1 MFSALCLILCSLTSQ
16 QGDVVYP
23 IPDSIS
29 LTAPGSYATLIVE
42 SKNKNGLIT
51 DLTDEV
57 SARIENSEIAMIFQG
72 RVYGKKAGNTRLL
85 VDVQGKQLVV
95 PVSYKPSQL
104 EISPTFNHDLEPI
117 LARHQCNSSG
127 CHGKAEGQ
135 NGFKLSVF
143 GSDPDFDFGSIFL
156 ESRGRRVMTESP
168 ANSLFVRKMSGM
180 ISHGG
185 GARIPDN
192 NPDYQTVI
200 NWIKGGAPKTNDAI
214 PDVVGIEV
222 QPPFRIIKGGSK
234 QRLTVF
240 ATLKDGSRK
249 EVTAHARFFSN
260 HEALASVD
268 IHGTVSTNEIPGEAV
283 ILVTYRNK
291 TSVFRAILPA
301 VHQYTAGKKY
311 SDENWIDQL
320 IQTKL
325 DTLRIP
331 ASPLSKDEEFVRRV
345 FLDISGSLPNSSELK
360 AFLANKSADKRS
372 KLVEDL
378 LNRPTYSDYSAL
390 VWSDLLRVDRQALGT
405 KQAYAYYRW
414 LKTSFSENKPLDKL
428 AFELLSAQGYLDEH
442 PEGSFYK
449 VVKSPGELSS
459 SFAQIF
465 LGVRIACA
473 ECHHHPFD
481 KWTQADYLGMQSFF
495 TGVRSKNAG
504 KREIL
509 VGDNTSPGGN
519 ARYKD
524 KVFAH
529 ALGQPLPE
537 VQPKGDARQ
546 LFAQWVI
553 SPENQWFARNAAN
566 RIWAHLF
573 GHGLVEPIDDFRDT
587 NPASHPELLVKLAN
601 HLIQNKY
608 DVKSLIKLITA
619 SETYQ
624 RSSAP
629 VVGNESDEW
638 NYSRFLLKSMP
649 AEVLFDAISQ
659 TTGVSGNFE
668 GYPIGT
674 RAIQLWD
681 SRYQDYFLKVH
692 GRPLRVS
699 SCSCERQKEPGIAQV
714 LHELNSPELHRKLN
728 HEQGKI
734 AKLVAANSSQ
744 KEIVEELFLSYFS
757 RFPSKDE
764 LELANEVLAKAKDAT
779 SKREALEDLAWGM
792 MNSLEFLFNH

>member
-1 MFSALCLILCSLTSQ
+1 LFSVLSFLLFSLISQ
-16 QGDVVYP
+16 QGDIVYP

-57 SARIENSEIAMIFQG
+57 SARIENPDVAFLFQG
-72 RVYGKKAGNTRLL
+72 RVYGKKVGTTRLL
-85 VDVQGKQLVV
+85 VDVKGKQLVV
-95 PVSYKPSQL
+95 PVSFKPTTNTPG
-104 EISPTFNHDLEPI
+104 PTFYHDLEPI

-143 GSDPDFDFGSIFL
+143 GSDPDFDFESICL
-156 ESRGRRVMTESP
+156 DGRGRRVMPESP
-168 ANSLFVRKMSGM
+168 SNSLLVRKMSGK

-192 NPDYQTVI
+192 NPDYQTVVD
-200 NWIKGGAPKTNDAI
+200 WISSGTRKKNDAI
-214 PDVVGIEV
+214 PDVVAIEV
-222 QPPFRIIKGGSK
+222 QPPFRIIKGGTK

-240 ATLKDGSRK
+240 AILNDGTRK
-249 EVTAHARFFSN
+249 EVTAHSRFFSN
-260 HEALASVD
+260 QEALAAVD
-268 IHGTVSTNEIPGEAV
+268 IHGIVSTNEIPGEAV

-291 TSVFRAILPA
+291 TAVFRAILPA
-301 VHQYTAGKKY
+301 VNHYTSGKKY
-311 SDENWIDQL
+311 PRENWIDQL

-331 ASPLSKDEEFVRRV
+331 VSAVSKDEEFVRRV
-345 FLDISGSLPNSSELK
+345 FLDIAGNLPASSELK
-360 AFLANKSADKRS
+360 AFLANNSVDKRA

-378 LNRPTYSDYSAL
+378 LARPAYSDYSAL
-390 VWSDLLRVDRQALGT
+390 VWSDILRVDREALGT

-414 LKTSFSENKPLDKL
+414 LKNSFSENKPLDKL
-428 AFELLSAQGYLDEH
+428 ALELLSAQGYLDEH

-495 TGVRSKNAG
+495 TGVRYKNVG

-509 VGDNTSPGGN
+509 IGDNTSPGSN
-519 ARYKD
+519 ARYKE
-524 KVFAH
+524 KVLAH
-529 ALGQPLPE
+529 ALGQPLPNL
-537 VQPKGDARQ
+537 QPKGDARQ

-553 SPENQWFARNAAN
+553 NPDNQWFARNAAN

-601 HLIQNKY
+601 HLIQNKF

-624 RSSAP
+624 RSSTP
-629 VVGNESDEW
+629 IPGNESDEW

-659 TTGVSGNFE
+659 ATGVPGDFE
-668 GYPIGT
+668 GYPTGT

-681 SRYQDYFLKVH
+681 SRYQNYFLKVH

-714 LHELNSPELHRKLN
+714 LHELNSHELHRKLS
-728 HEQGKI
+728 HEQGRI
-734 AKLVAANSSQ
+734 AKLVTGKLSQ
-744 KEIVEELFLSYFS
+744 NEMVEDLFLSYFS
-757 RFPSKDE
+757 RLPTKGEFD
-764 LELANEVLAKAKDAT
+764 LANEVLAKAKDLT

>member
-1 MFSALCLILCSLTSQ
+1 
-16 QGDVVYP
+16 
-23 IPDSIS
+23 
-29 LTAPGSYATLIVE
+29 
-42 SKNKNGLIT
+42 
-51 DLTDEV
+51 
-57 SARIENSEIAMIFQG
+57 
-72 RVYGKKAGNTRLL
+72 
-85 VDVQGKQLVV
+85 
-95 PVSYKPSQL
+95 
-104 EISPTFNHDLEPI
+104 
-117 LARHQCNSSG
+117 
-127 CHGKAEGQ
+127 
-135 NGFKLSVF
+135 
-143 GSDPDFDFGSIFL
+143 
-156 ESRGRRVMTESP
+156 
-168 ANSLFVRKMSGM
+168 
-180 ISHGG
+180 
-185 GARIPDN
+185 
-192 NPDYQTVI
+192 
-200 NWIKGGAPKTNDAI
+200 
-214 PDVVGIEV
+214 
-222 QPPFRIIKGGSK
+222 
-234 QRLTVF
+234 
-240 ATLKDGSRK
+240 
-249 EVTAHARFFSN
+249 
-260 HEALASVD
+260 
-268 IHGTVSTNEIPGEAV
+268 
-283 ILVTYRNK
+283 
-291 TSVFRAILPA
+291 
-301 VHQYTAGKKY
+301 
-311 SDENWIDQL
+311 
-320 IQTKL
+320 
-325 DTLRIP
+325 
-331 ASPLSKDEEFVRRV
+331 
-345 FLDISGSLPNSSELK
+345 
-360 AFLANKSADKRS
+360 
-372 KLVEDL
+372 
-378 LNRPTYSDYSAL
+378 
-390 VWSDLLRVDRQALGT
+390 
-405 KQAYAYYRW
+405 
-414 LKTSFSENKPLDKL
+414 
-428 AFELLSAQGYLDEH
+428 
-442 PEGSFYK
+442 
-449 VVKSPGELSS
+449 
-459 SFAQIF
+459 

-509 VGDNTSPGGN
+509 VGDNTSPGSN

-659 TTGVSGNFE
+659 TTGVPGNFE
-668 GYPIGT
+668 GYPVGT

-734 AKLVAANSSQ
+734 ARLIAGKSTQ

-757 RFPSKDE
+757 RFPDKSE

>member
-1 MFSALCLILCSLTSQ
+1 MLSALCLLMVLLTSQ

-23 IPDSIS
+23 IPEAIS
-29 LTAPGSYATLIVE
+29 LTTTGSYATLIVE
-42 SKNKNGLIT
+42 SKSAAGLIT

-57 SARIENSEIAMIFQG
+57 SARIENPEIATLFQG
-72 RVYGKKAGNTRLL
+72 RVYGKKIGTTRLL
-85 VDVQGKQLVV
+85 IDVKGKQLAV
-95 PVSYKPSQL
+95 PVSYNPIANPL
-104 EISPTFNHDLEPI
+104 ATTFYNDIEPI

-135 NGFKLSVF
+135 NGFRLSVF
-143 GSDPDFDFGSIFL
+143 GSDPDFDFESIFL
-156 ESRGRRVMTESP
+156 DGRGRRVMPESP
-168 ANSLFVRKMSGM
+168 ANSLFVRKMSGK

-200 NWIKGGAPKTNDAI
+200 DWITEGALKKNDAI
-214 PDVVGIEV
+214 SDVVGIEV
-222 QPPFRIIKGGSK
+222 QPPLRVLKGGAK

-240 ATLKDGSRK
+240 AILKDGTRK
-249 EVTAHARFFSN
+249 EVTAHSRFFSN
-260 HEALASVD
+260 HEALAAVD
-268 IHGTVSTNEIPGEAV
+268 IHGIVSTNEIPGEAV

-291 TSVFRAILPA
+291 TAVFRAILPA
-301 VHQYTAGKKY
+301 VHQYTAGKRY
-311 SDENWIDQL
+311 ADENWIDRL

-331 ASPLSKDEEFVRRV
+331 ASPLSKDEEFARRV
-345 FLDISGSLPNSSELK
+345 FLDIVGTLPDSSELK
-360 AFLANKSADKRS
+360 AFLADTNSDKRS
-372 KLVEDL
+372 KLVEEL
-378 LNRPTYSDYSAL
+378 LNRPSYSDYSAL
-390 VWSDLLRVDRQALGT
+390 VWSDLLRVDRQALGA

-414 LKTSFSENKPLDKL
+414 LKNSFSENKPLDKL
-428 AFELLSAQGYLDEH
+428 AFEILSAQGYLDEH

-495 TGVRSKNAG
+495 TGVRLKNIG
-504 KREIL
+504 KKEIL
-509 VGDNTSPGGN
+509 VGDNTSPGSN
-519 ARYKD
+519 PRYKE

-546 LFAQWVI
+546 LFAQWVV

-566 RIWAHLF
+566 RVWAHLF

-608 DVKSLIKLITA
+608 DVKALIKLITA

-624 RSSAP
+624 RSSTP
-629 VVGNESDEW
+629 VPGNESDEW

-659 TTGVSGNFE
+659 TTGVPGDFV
-668 GYPIGT
+668 GYPVGT

-714 LHELNSPELHRKLN
+714 LHELNSPELHRKLS

-734 AKLVAANSSQ
+734 ARLIAGKSSQ
-744 KEIVEELFLSYFS
+744 KEIIDELFLSYFS
-757 RFPSKDE
+757 RYPNKSE
-764 LELANEVLAKAKDAT
+764 LDLAAELLAKAKDAT

>member
-1 MFSALCLILCSLTSQ
+1 MFSALTLILFSLTSQ

-23 IPDSIS
+23 IPASIT
-29 LTAPGSYATLIVE
+29 LTTPGSYATLIVE
-42 SKNKNGLIT
+42 SKNKNGLII

-57 SARIENSEIAMIFQG
+57 SARIENPEIAMLFQG
-72 RVYGKKAGNTRLL
+72 RVYGKKAGATRLL

-95 PVSYKPSQL
+95 PVSFNPTPIAL
-104 EISPTFNHDLEPI
+104 SPTFYHDIEPI

-143 GSDPDFDFGSIFL
+143 GSDPDFDFESIFL
-156 ESRGRRVMTESP
+156 DGRGRRVMTEAPSS
-168 ANSLFVRKMSGM
+168 SLLAKKISGK

-200 NWIKGGAPKTNDAI
+200 DWISSGALKKNDAI
-214 PDVVGIEV
+214 PDVVAIEV
-222 QPPFRIIKGGSK
+222 QPPFRIIKGGAK
-234 QRLTVF
+234 QKLTVF
-240 ATLKDGSRK
+240 ATLKDGTRK
-249 EVTAHARFFSN
+249 EVTSHARFFSN
-260 HEALASVD
+260 HEALAAVD

-301 VHQYTAGKKY
+301 VHPYTVGKKY
-311 SDENWIDQL
+311 SAENWIDQL

-345 FLDISGSLPNSSELK
+345 FLDITGTLPNSSDLK
-360 AFLANKSADKRS
+360 AFLANTSADKRS
-372 KLVEDL
+372 KLVQDL
-378 LNRPTYSDYSAL
+378 LNKPAYSDYSAL
-390 VWSDLLRVDRQALGT
+390 VWSDLLRVDRQTLGT

-414 LKTSFSENKPLDKL
+414 LKNSFSENKPLDKL
-428 AFELLSAQGYLDEH
+428 AFEILSAQGYLDEH

-509 VGDNTSPGGN
+509 VGDNTSPGSN
-519 ARYKD
+519 ARYKE

-546 LFAQWVI
+546 LFAQWVVN
-553 SPENQWFARNAAN
+553 PENQWFARNAAN

-601 HLIQNKY
+601 YLIENKY
-608 DVKSLIKLITA
+608 DAKALIKLITS

-624 RSSAP
+624 RASTP
-629 VVGNESDEW
+629 VPGNESDEW

-659 TTGVSGNFE
+659 TTGVPGDFE
-668 GYPIGT
+668 GYPTGT

-714 LHELNSPELHRKLN
+714 LHELNSPELHRKLS

-734 AKLVAANSSQ
+734 ARLIAGKSTQ

-757 RFPSKDE
+757 RFPDKSE

>member
-1 MFSALCLILCSLTSQ
+1 MFSALTLLLFSLTSQ
-16 QGDVVYP
+16 QGDVVYS
-23 IPDSIS
+23 IPASIS
-29 LTAPGSYATLIVE
+29 LTTPGSYATLIVE

-57 SARIENSEIAMIFQG
+57 SARIENPEIAMLFQG
-72 RVYGKKAGNTRLL
+72 RVYGKKAGSTRLL
-85 VDVQGKQLVV
+85 VDVQGQQLVV
-95 PVSYKPSQL
+95 PVSFNPTPIAL
-104 EISPTFNHDLEPI
+104 SPTFYHDIEPI

-156 ESRGRRVMTESP
+156 DSRGRRVMTEAP

-222 QPPFRIIKGGSK
+222 QPPFRIIKGGAK
-234 QRLTVF
+234 QKLTVF
-240 ATLKDGSRK
+240 ATLKDGTRK
-249 EVTAHARFFSN
+249 EVTSHARFFSN
-260 HEALASVD
+260 HEALAAVD

-301 VHQYTAGKKY
+301 VHPYTAGKKY
-311 SDENWIDQL
+311 SDENWIDHL

-345 FLDISGSLPNSSELK
+345 FLDITGTLPNSSDLK
-360 AFLANKSADKRS
+360 AFLANTSADKRS
-372 KLVEDL
+372 KLVQDL
-378 LNRPTYSDYSAL
+378 LNKPAYSDYSAL
-390 VWSDLLRVDRQALGT
+390 VWSDLLRVDRQTLGT

-414 LKTSFSENKPLDKL
+414 LKNSFSENKPLDKL
-428 AFELLSAQGYLDEH
+428 AFEILSAQGYLDEH

-509 VGDNTSPGGN
+509 VGDNTSPGSN
-519 ARYKD
+519 ARYKE

-529 ALGQPLPE
+529 ALGQPL
-537 VQPKGDARQ
+537 
-546 LFAQWVI
+546 
-553 SPENQWFARNAAN
+553 
-566 RIWAHLF
+566 
-573 GHGLVEPIDDFRDT
+573 
-587 NPASHPELLVKLAN
+587 
-601 HLIQNKY
+601 
-608 DVKSLIKLITA
+608 
-619 SETYQ
+619 
-624 RSSAP
+624 
-629 VVGNESDEW
+629 
-638 NYSRFLLKSMP
+638 
-649 AEVLFDAISQ
+649 
-659 TTGVSGNFE
+659 
-668 GYPIGT
+668 
-674 RAIQLWD
+674 
-681 SRYQDYFLKVH
+681 
-692 GRPLRVS
+692 
-699 SCSCERQKEPGIAQV
+699 
-714 LHELNSPELHRKLN
+714 
-728 HEQGKI
+728 
-734 AKLVAANSSQ
+734 
-744 KEIVEELFLSYFS
+744 
-757 RFPSKDE
+757 
-764 LELANEVLAKAKDAT
+764 
-779 SKREALEDLAWGM
+779 
-792 MNSLEFLFNH
+792 

>member
-1 MFSALCLILCSLTSQ
+1 VFSALTLILFSLTSQ

-23 IPDSIS
+23 IPASIT
-29 LTAPGSYATLIVE
+29 LTTPGSYATLIVE
-42 SKNKNGLIT
+42 SKNKNGLII

-57 SARIENSEIAMIFQG
+57 SARIENPEIAMLFQG
-72 RVYGKKAGNTRLL
+72 RVYGKKAGATRLL

-95 PVSYKPSQL
+95 PVSFNPTPIAL
-104 EISPTFNHDLEPI
+104 SPTFYHDIEPI

-143 GSDPDFDFGSIFL
+143 GSDPDFDFESIFL
-156 ESRGRRVMTESP
+156 DGRGRRVMTEAPSS
-168 ANSLFVRKMSGM
+168 SLLAKKMSGM

-200 NWIKGGAPKTNDAI
+200 DWISSGALKKNDAI
-214 PDVVGIEV
+214 PDVVAIEV
-222 QPPFRIIKGGSK
+222 QPPFRIIKGGAK
-234 QRLTVF
+234 QKLTVF
-240 ATLKDGSRK
+240 ATLKDGTRK
-249 EVTAHARFFSN
+249 EVTSHARFFSN
-260 HEALASVD
+260 HEALAAVD

-301 VHQYTAGKKY
+301 VHPYTVGKKY
-311 SDENWIDQL
+311 SAENWIDQL

-345 FLDISGSLPNSSELK
+345 FLDITGTLPNSSDLK
-360 AFLANKSADKRS
+360 AFLANTSADKRS
-372 KLVEDL
+372 KLVQDL
-378 LNRPTYSDYSAL
+378 LNKPAYSDYSAL
-390 VWSDLLRVDRQALGT
+390 VWSDLLRVDRQTLGT

-414 LKTSFSENKPLDKL
+414 LKNSFSENKPLDKL
-428 AFELLSAQGYLDEH
+428 AFEILSAQGYLDEH

-509 VGDNTSPGGN
+509 VGDNTSPGSN
-519 ARYKD
+519 ARYKE

-546 LFAQWVI
+546 LFAQWVVN
-553 SPENQWFARNAAN
+553 PENQWFARNAAN

-601 HLIQNKY
+601 YLIENKY
-608 DVKSLIKLITA
+608 DAKALIKLITS

-624 RSSAP
+624 RASTP
-629 VVGNESDEW
+629 VPGNESDEW

-659 TTGVSGNFE
+659 TTGVPGDFE
-668 GYPIGT
+668 GYPTGT

-714 LHELNSPELHRKLN
+714 LHELNSPELHRKLS

-734 AKLVAANSSQ
+734 ARLIAGKSTQ

-757 RFPSKDE
+757 RFPDKSE

>member
-1 MFSALCLILCSLTSQ
+1 MFSALTLILFSLTSQ

-23 IPDSIS
+23 IPASIT
-29 LTAPGSYATLIVE
+29 LTTPGSYATLIVE
-42 SKNKNGLIT
+42 SKNKNGLII

-57 SARIENSEIAMIFQG
+57 SARIENPEIAMLFQG
-72 RVYGKKAGNTRLL
+72 RVYGKKAGATRLL

-95 PVSYKPSQL
+95 PVSFNPTPIAL
-104 EISPTFNHDLEPI
+104 SPTFYHDIEPI

-143 GSDPDFDFGSIFL
+143 GSDPDFDFESIFL
-156 ESRGRRVMTESP
+156 DGRGRRVMTEAPSS
-168 ANSLFVRKMSGM
+168 SLLAKKISGK

-200 NWIKGGAPKTNDAI
+200 DWISSGALKKNDAI
-214 PDVVGIEV
+214 PDVVAIEV
-222 QPPFRIIKGGSK
+222 QPPFRIIKGGAK
-234 QRLTVF
+234 QKLTVF
-240 ATLKDGSRK
+240 ATLKDGTRK
-249 EVTAHARFFSN
+249 EVTSHARFFSN
-260 HEALASVD
+260 HEALAAVD

-301 VHQYTAGKKY
+301 VHPYTVGKKY
-311 SDENWIDQL
+311 SAENWIDQL

-345 FLDISGSLPNSSELK
+345 FLDITGTLPNSSDLK
-360 AFLANKSADKRS
+360 AFLANTSADKRS
-372 KLVEDL
+372 KLVQDL
-378 LNRPTYSDYSAL
+378 LNKPAYSDYSAL

-414 LKTSFSENKPLDKL
+414 LKNSFSENKPLDKL

-509 VGDNTSPGGN
+509 VGDNTSPGSN
-519 ARYKD
+519 ARYKE

-546 LFAQWVI
+546 LFAQWVVN
-553 SPENQWFARNAAN
+553 PENQWFARNAAN

-601 HLIQNKY
+601 YLIENKY
-608 DVKSLIKLITA
+608 DAKALIKLITS

-624 RSSAP
+624 RASTP
-629 VVGNESDEW
+629 VPGNESDEW

-659 TTGVSGNFE
+659 TTGVPGDFE
-668 GYPIGT
+668 GYPTGT

-714 LHELNSPELHRKLN
+714 LHELNSPELHRKLS

-734 AKLVAANSSQ
+734 ARLIAGKSTQ

-757 RFPSKDE
+757 RFPDKSE
-764 LELANEVLAKAKDAT
+764 LELANEVLAKAKDKT

>member
-1 MFSALCLILCSLTSQ
+1 MFSALTLILFSLTSQ

-23 IPDSIS
+23 IPASIT
-29 LTAPGSYATLIVE
+29 LTTPGSYATLIVE
-42 SKNKNGLIT
+42 SKNKNGLII

-57 SARIENSEIAMIFQG
+57 SARIENPEIAMLFQG
-72 RVYGKKAGNTRLL
+72 RVYGKKAGATRLL

-95 PVSYKPSQL
+95 PVSFNPTPIAL
-104 EISPTFNHDLEPI
+104 SPTFYHDIEPI

-143 GSDPDFDFGSIFL
+143 GSDPDFDFESIFL
-156 ESRGRRVMTESP
+156 DGRGRRVMTEAPSS
-168 ANSLFVRKMSGM
+168 SLLAKKISGK

-200 NWIKGGAPKTNDAI
+200 DWISSGALKKNDAI
-214 PDVVGIEV
+214 PDVVAIEV
-222 QPPFRIIKGGSK
+222 QPPFRIIKGGAK
-234 QRLTVF
+234 QKLTVF
-240 ATLKDGSRK
+240 ATLKDGTRK
-249 EVTAHARFFSN
+249 EVTSHARFFSN
-260 HEALASVD
+260 HEALAAVD

-301 VHQYTAGKKY
+301 VHPYTVGKKY
-311 SDENWIDQL
+311 SAENWIDQL

-331 ASPLSKDEEFVRRV
+331 ASPISKDEEFVRRV
-345 FLDISGSLPNSSELK
+345 FLDITGTLPNSSDLK
-360 AFLANKSADKRS
+360 AFLANTSADKRS
-372 KLVEDL
+372 KLVQDL
-378 LNRPTYSDYSAL
+378 LNKPAYSDYSAL
-390 VWSDLLRVDRQALGT
+390 VWSDLLRVDRQTLGT

-414 LKTSFSENKPLDKL
+414 LKNSFSENKPLDKL
-428 AFELLSAQGYLDEH
+428 AFEILSAQGYLDEH

-509 VGDNTSPGGN
+509 VGENTSPGSN
-519 ARYKD
+519 ARYKE

-546 LFAQWVI
+546 LFAQWVVN
-553 SPENQWFARNAAN
+553 PENQWFARNAAN

-601 HLIQNKY
+601 YLIENKY
-608 DVKSLIKLITA
+608 DAKALIKLITS

-624 RSSAP
+624 RASTP
-629 VVGNESDEW
+629 VPGNESDEW

-659 TTGVSGNFE
+659 TTGVPGDFE
-668 GYPIGT
+668 GYPTGT

-714 LHELNSPELHRKLN
+714 LHELNSPELHRKLS

-734 AKLVAANSSQ
+734 ARLIAGKSTQ

-757 RFPSKDE
+757 RFPDKSE

>member
-1 MFSALCLILCSLTSQ
+1 MFSALTLILFSLTSQ

-23 IPDSIS
+23 IPASIT
-29 LTAPGSYATLIVE
+29 LTTPGSYATLIVE
-42 SKNKNGLIT
+42 SKNKNGLII

-57 SARIENSEIAMIFQG
+57 SARIENPEIAMLFQG
-72 RVYGKKAGNTRLL
+72 RVYGKKAGATRLL

-95 PVSYKPSQL
+95 PVSFNPTPIAL
-104 EISPTFNHDLEPI
+104 SPTFYHDIEPI

-143 GSDPDFDFGSIFL
+143 GSDPDFDFESIFL
-156 ESRGRRVMTESP
+156 DGRGRRVMTEAPSS
-168 ANSLFVRKMSGM
+168 SLLAKKISGK
-180 ISHGG
+180 IFHGG

-200 NWIKGGAPKTNDAI
+200 DWISSGALKKNDAI
-214 PDVVGIEV
+214 PDVVAIEV
-222 QPPFRIIKGGSK
+222 QPPFRIIKGGAK
-234 QRLTVF
+234 QKLTVF
-240 ATLKDGSRK
+240 ATLKDGTRK
-249 EVTAHARFFSN
+249 EVTSHARFFSN
-260 HEALASVD
+260 HEALAAVD

-301 VHQYTAGKKY
+301 VHPYTVGKKY
-311 SDENWIDQL
+311 SAENWIDQL

-345 FLDISGSLPNSSELK
+345 FLDITGTLPNSSDLK
-360 AFLANKSADKRS
+360 AFLANTSADKRS
-372 KLVEDL
+372 KLVQDL
-378 LNRPTYSDYSAL
+378 LNKPAYSDYSAL
-390 VWSDLLRVDRQALGT
+390 VWSDLLRVDRQTLGT

-414 LKTSFSENKPLDKL
+414 LKNSFSENKPLDKL
-428 AFELLSAQGYLDEH
+428 AFEILSAQGYLDEH

-509 VGDNTSPGGN
+509 VGDNTSPGSN
-519 ARYKD
+519 ARYKE

-546 LFAQWVI
+546 LFAQWVVN
-553 SPENQWFARNAAN
+553 PENQWFARNAAN
-566 RIWAHLF
+566 RIWAYLF

-601 HLIQNKY
+601 YLIENKY
-608 DVKSLIKLITA
+608 DAKALIKLITS

-624 RSSAP
+624 RASTP
-629 VVGNESDEW
+629 VPGNESDEW

-659 TTGVSGNFE
+659 TTGVPGDFE
-668 GYPIGT
+668 GYPTGT

-714 LHELNSPELHRKLN
+714 LHELNSPELHRKLS

-734 AKLVAANSSQ
+734 ARLIAGKSTQ

-757 RFPSKDE
+757 RFPDKSE

>member
-1 MFSALCLILCSLTSQ
+1 MFSALTLILFSLTSQ

-23 IPDSIS
+23 IPASIT
-29 LTAPGSYATLIVE
+29 LTTPGSYATLIVE
-42 SKNKNGLIT
+42 SKNKNGLII

-57 SARIENSEIAMIFQG
+57 SARIENPEIAMLFQG
-72 RVYGKKAGNTRLL
+72 RVYGKKAGATRLL

-95 PVSYKPSQL
+95 PVSFNPTPIAL
-104 EISPTFNHDLEPI
+104 SPTFYHDIEPI

-143 GSDPDFDFGSIFL
+143 GSDPDFDFESIFL
-156 ESRGRRVMTESP
+156 DGRGRRVMTEAPSS
-168 ANSLFVRKMSGM
+168 SLLAKKISGK

-200 NWIKGGAPKTNDAI
+200 DWISSGALKKNDAI
-214 PDVVGIEV
+214 PDVVAIEV
-222 QPPFRIIKGGSK
+222 QPPFRIIKGGAK
-234 QRLTVF
+234 QKLTVF
-240 ATLKDGSRK
+240 ATLKDGTRK
-249 EVTAHARFFSN
+249 EVTSHARFFSN
-260 HEALASVD
+260 HEALAAVD

-301 VHQYTAGKKY
+301 VHPYTVGKKY
-311 SDENWIDQL
+311 SAENWIDQL

-345 FLDISGSLPNSSELK
+345 FLDITGTLPNSSDLK
-360 AFLANKSADKRS
+360 AFLANTSADKRS
-372 KLVEDL
+372 KLVQDL
-378 LNRPTYSDYSAL
+378 LNKPAYSDYSAL
-390 VWSDLLRVDRQALGT
+390 VWSDLLRVDRQTLGT

-414 LKTSFSENKPLDKL
+414 LKNSFSENKPLDKL
-428 AFELLSAQGYLDEH
+428 AFEILSAQGYLDEH

-509 VGDNTSPGGN
+509 VGDNTSPGSN
-519 ARYKD
+519 ARYKE

-546 LFAQWVI
+546 LFAQWVVN
-553 SPENQWFARNAAN
+553 PENQWFARNAAN

-601 HLIQNKY
+601 YLIENKY
-608 DVKSLIKLITA
+608 DAKALIKLITS

-624 RSSAP
+624 RASTP
-629 VVGNESDEW
+629 VPGNESDEW

-659 TTGVSGNFE
+659 TTGVPGDFE
-668 GYPIGT
+668 GYPTGT

-714 LHELNSPELHRKLN
+714 LHELNSPELHRKLS

-734 AKLVAANSSQ
+734 ARLIAGKSTQ

-757 RFPSKDE
+757 RFPDKSE
-764 LELANEVLAKAKDAT
+764 LELANEVLAKAKDKT

>member
-1 MFSALCLILCSLTSQ
+1 MFSALTLILFSLTSQ

-23 IPDSIS
+23 IPASIT
-29 LTAPGSYATLIVE
+29 LTTPGSYATLIVE
-42 SKNKNGLIT
+42 SKNKNGLII

-57 SARIENSEIAMIFQG
+57 SARIENPEIAMLFQG
-72 RVYGKKAGNTRLL
+72 RVYGKKAGATRLL

-95 PVSYKPSQL
+95 PVSFNPTPIAL
-104 EISPTFNHDLEPI
+104 SPTFYHDIEPI

-143 GSDPDFDFGSIFL
+143 GSDPDFDFESIFL
-156 ESRGRRVMTESP
+156 DGRGRRVMTEAPSS
-168 ANSLFVRKMSGM
+168 SLLAKKISGK

-200 NWIKGGAPKTNDAI
+200 DWISSGALKKNDAI
-214 PDVVGIEV
+214 PDVVAIEV
-222 QPPFRIIKGGSK
+222 QPPFRIIKGGAK
-234 QRLTVF
+234 QKLTVF
-240 ATLKDGSRK
+240 ATLKDGTRK
-249 EVTAHARFFSN
+249 EVTSHARFFSN
-260 HEALASVD
+260 HEALAAVD

-301 VHQYTAGKKY
+301 VHPYTVGKKY
-311 SDENWIDQL
+311 SAENWIDQL

-345 FLDISGSLPNSSELK
+345 FLDITGTLPNSSDLK
-360 AFLANKSADKRS
+360 AFLANTSADKRS
-372 KLVEDL
+372 KLVQDL
-378 LNRPTYSDYSAL
+378 LNKPAYSDYSAL
-390 VWSDLLRVDRQALGT
+390 VWSDLLRVDRQTLGT

-414 LKTSFSENKPLDKL
+414 LKNSFSENKPLDKL
-428 AFELLSAQGYLDEH
+428 AFEILSAQGYLDEH

-509 VGDNTSPGGN
+509 VGENTSPGSN
-519 ARYKD
+519 ARYKE

-546 LFAQWVI
+546 LFAQWVVN
-553 SPENQWFARNAAN
+553 PENQWFARNAAN

-601 HLIQNKY
+601 YLIENKY
-608 DVKSLIKLITA
+608 DAKALIKLITS

-624 RSSAP
+624 RASTP
-629 VVGNESDEW
+629 VPGNESDEW

-659 TTGVSGNFE
+659 TTGVPGDFE
-668 GYPIGT
+668 GYPTGT

-714 LHELNSPELHRKLN
+714 LHELNSPELHRKLS

-734 AKLVAANSSQ
+734 ARLIAGKSTQ

-757 RFPSKDE
+757 RFPDKSE

>member
-1 MFSALCLILCSLTSQ
+1 MFSALTLILFSLTSQ

-23 IPDSIS
+23 IPASIT
-29 LTAPGSYATLIVE
+29 LTTPGSYATLIVE
-42 SKNKNGLIT
+42 SKNKNGLII

-57 SARIENSEIAMIFQG
+57 SARIENPEIAMLFQG
-72 RVYGKKAGNTRLL
+72 RVYGKKAGATRLL

-95 PVSYKPSQL
+95 PVSFNPTPIAL
-104 EISPTFNHDLEPI
+104 SPTFYHDIEPI

-143 GSDPDFDFGSIFL
+143 GSDPDFDFESIFL
-156 ESRGRRVMTESP
+156 DGRGRRVMTEAPSS
-168 ANSLFVRKMSGM
+168 SLLAKKISGK

-200 NWIKGGAPKTNDAI
+200 DWISSGALKKNDAI
-214 PDVVGIEV
+214 PDVVAVEV
-222 QPPFRIIKGGSK
+222 QPPFRIIKGGAK
-234 QRLTVF
+234 QKLTVF
-240 ATLKDGSRK
+240 ATLKDGTRK
-249 EVTAHARFFSN
+249 EVTSHARFFSN
-260 HEALASVD
+260 HEALAAVD

-301 VHQYTAGKKY
+301 VHPYTVGKKY
-311 SDENWIDQL
+311 SAENWIDQL

-345 FLDISGSLPNSSELK
+345 FLDITGTLPNSSDLK
-360 AFLANKSADKRS
+360 AFLANTSADKRS
-372 KLVEDL
+372 KLVQDL
-378 LNRPTYSDYSAL
+378 LNKPAYSDYSAL
-390 VWSDLLRVDRQALGT
+390 VWSDLLRVDRQTLGT

-414 LKTSFSENKPLDKL
+414 LKNSFSENKPLDKL
-428 AFELLSAQGYLDEH
+428 AFEILSAQGYLDEH

-509 VGDNTSPGGN
+509 VGENTSPGSN
-519 ARYKD
+519 ARYKE

-546 LFAQWVI
+546 LFAQWVVN
-553 SPENQWFARNAAN
+553 PENQWFARNAAN

-601 HLIQNKY
+601 YLIENKY
-608 DVKSLIKLITA
+608 DAKALIKLITS

-624 RSSAP
+624 RASTP
-629 VVGNESDEW
+629 VPGNESDEW

-659 TTGVSGNFE
+659 TTGVPGDFE
-668 GYPIGT
+668 GYPTGT

-714 LHELNSPELHRKLN
+714 LHELNSPELHRKLS

-734 AKLVAANSSQ
+734 ARLIAGKSTQ

-757 RFPSKDE
+757 RFPDKSE